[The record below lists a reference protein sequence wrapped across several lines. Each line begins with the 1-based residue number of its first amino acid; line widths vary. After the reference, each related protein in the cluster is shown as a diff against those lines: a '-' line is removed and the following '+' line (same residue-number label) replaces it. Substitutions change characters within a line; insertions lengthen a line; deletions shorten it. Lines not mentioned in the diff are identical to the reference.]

1 MIILTD
7 AKKKNISN
15 EIQPPF
21 TIKTLN
27 EVDKEETK

>member
-1 MIILTD
+1 MIILTG
-7 AKKKNISN
+7 AKKKSN

>member
-7 AKKKNISN
+7 SEKISN

-27 EVDKEETK
+27 EVNTEEEK